1 VYAAS
6 SREIRYIHLSVGKLF
21 WGYHVRFSPA
31 NLPETLCVV
40 VGADMSSY
48 WAPDAWPCGIGG
60 TWKQEVAQLL
70 LGKVLPAKQQKIGPS
85 N

>member
-48 WAPDAWPCGIGG
+48 WAPDA
-60 TWKQEVAQLL
+60 
-70 LGKVLPAKQQKIGPS
+70 
-85 N
+85 